1 MTADQKPK
9 YVKVN
14 QRIGVIE
21 LDLPAEYTCYA
32 VELHDR
38 IRREF
43 SYEMIDS
50 LLEDDIQRYIERF
63 LLDKQEE
70 QVDDRR

>member
-1 MTADQKPK
+1 MTADQNPK

-14 QRIGVIE
+14 QRIGTIE

-32 VELHDR
+32 EELHDR

-50 LLEDDIQRYIERF
+50 LLEDDIQNYIVSF
-63 LLDKQEE
+63 LREKYEE
-70 QVDDRR
+70 QVDNW